1 MQYSETSSALPHLI
15 YQWQEDVENLE
26 AYCPGGY
33 HPISIGDQYQ
43 DGRYEV
49 VHKFGYGSYSTVW
62 LAKDQL
68 ENKYVALKVLVAAAS
83 EKSSESKI
91 LRALS
96 LGKRD
101 HQGRAYVSSLLDEF
115 VIDGPNGRHR
125 CLVSEAAGCSVAQ
138 SKEASTTWKF
148 PANVARAIS
157 AQVLM
162 GLDYIHSCGVVHS
175 GKSKTSSPSSALAK
189 ILIAYE

>member
-1 MQYSETSSALPHLI
+1 MQALEASSALPQLI
-15 YQWQEDVENLE
+15 YQWREGVENLE

-33 HPISIGDQYQ
+33 HPISIGDQYN

-49 VHKFGYGSYSTVW
+49 VHKLGYGSYSTVW
-62 LAKDQL
+62 LARDRL
-68 ENKYVALKVLVAAAS
+68 ETRYVALKVLVAAAF

-91 LRALS
+91 LRALTT
-96 LGKRD
+96 GKRD

-115 VIDGPNGRHR
+115 VISGPNGRHR

-157 AQVLM
+157 AQVLL
-162 GLDYIHSCGVVHS
+162 GLDYIHSCGVVHG
-175 GKSKTSSPSSALAK
+175 GKSETSSHL
-189 ILIAYE
+189 LISQRY